1 MEKQTRA
8 EPRFVDSPAA
18 PEVFASEATGFFI
31 NQGNITVTFASTR
44 ADHSTSPGPLN
55 RVVNLRVVLPASA
68 AQSLALGLY
77 DFLVSN
83 GLDPNPRPAADE
95 TH

>member
-1 MEKQTRA
+1 M
-8 EPRFVDSPAA
+8 DSPAA
-18 PEVFASEATGFFI
+18 PGVFASEATGFFI
-31 NQGNITVTFASTR
+31 NQGNITVTFASAR
-44 ADHSTSPGPLN
+44 VDHSTSARPLN

-77 DFLVSN
+77 DFLAPN
-83 GLDPNPRPAADE
+83 GLDLSPRPAAGE